1 MAQESCNLD
10 KEEAEILKPSSSPP
24 APLPCPSSSSPLSP
38 SPLTL
43 NPAHEFS
50 LKRPERPEEDRSAE
64 EPRPSVRAGNRCS
77 ACRRRVGLTGFRCRC
92 GELFCG
98 RHRYSD
104 IHKCSFDYKAMGRE
118 EISKANP
125 VVRAAKIIKI

>member
-10 KEEAEILKPSSSPP
+10 KEEAEMLKPSSSSS
-24 APLPCPSSSSPLSP
+24 LPPSSTTASAPSTCFLNSSS
-38 SPLTL
+38 
-43 NPAHEFS
+43 S
-50 LKRPERPEEDRSAE
+50 LKRPERPEDNSPE
-64 EPRPSVRAGNRCS
+64 EVRPSSVRLGNRCWT
-77 ACRRRVGLTGFRCRC
+77 CRKRVGLTGFRCRC
-92 GELFCG
+92 GDLFCG

-104 IHKCSFDYKAMGRE
+104 VHGCSFDYKAMGRD